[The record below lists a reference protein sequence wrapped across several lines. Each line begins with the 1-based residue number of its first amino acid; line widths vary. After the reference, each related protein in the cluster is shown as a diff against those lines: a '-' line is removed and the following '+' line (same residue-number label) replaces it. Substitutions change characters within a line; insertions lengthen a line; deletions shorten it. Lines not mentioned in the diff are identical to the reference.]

1 MHLRGGVLQQASLV
15 QFLRRIGHKMNHIHQ
30 RVLGREALSGLKYSM
45 GTNAPTVNNMYA
57 LAYPDFLV
65 EPKE

>member
-1 MHLRGGVLQQASLV
+1 MHLSGGVLHHASLV
-15 QFLRRIGHKMNHIHQ
+15 QFLRRVGHKMKHIRQ

-45 GTNAPTVNNMYA
+45 GTSAPTANNMYT